1 MDLDYPSEKR
11 NELSRQLNQ
20 VDRRYGSI
28 ILSNPK
34 IIMPSKPIP
43 EKLKK
48 KVLDLIY
55 NCDNLKLVQMLQQN
69 TISLSD

>member
-1 MDLDYPSEKR
+1 MDLDYPSEKK

-34 IIMPSKPIP
+34 IAPPSKPIP
-43 EKLKK
+43 PKIKKRILYLIDRDDHIKLIQ
-48 KVLDLIY
+48 LL
-55 NCDNLKLVQMLQQN
+55 
-69 TISLSD
+69 